1 MNLMVSAISNLS
13 MISPVL
19 GNNVSEVIHGQTDV
33 AVTGCISLIIC
44 GLGVATNTMNCL
56 VFSRQGLRDR
66 MNLCLF
72 MLSLVDCAFCLC
84 ACVHSTVSILH
95 YLAMFGVGE
104 EQNTKQAVYLT
115 GVMYAFR
122 ATSGCYT
129 MVISVERCFCVLL
142 PFRATSL
149 IRTQTMAI
157 MLATIG
163 TMMQLGFA
171 TVPLKYYVVSE
182 EVSGVVYWRLE
193 LSRMWLDNRV
203 IIDMILD
210 NVMSISLP
218 LLTFVIVVIATIIT
232 VVKLKAAMLWRDNA
246 ASSSSVSR

>member
-1 MNLMVSAISNLS
+1 
-13 MISPVL
+13 
-19 GNNVSEVIHGQTDV
+19 
-33 AVTGCISLIIC
+33 
-44 GLGVATNTMNCL
+44 
-56 VFSRQGLRDR
+56 
-66 MNLCLF
+66 
-72 MLSLVDCAFCLC
+72 
-84 ACVHSTVSILH
+84 
-95 YLAMFGVGE
+95 
-104 EQNTKQAVYLT
+104 
-115 GVMYAFR
+115 
-122 ATSGCYT
+122 
-129 MVISVERCFCVLL
+129 
-142 PFRATSL
+142 
-149 IRTQTMAI
+149 MAI